1 MHVPTT
7 LPHEI
12 VALNI
17 YVVGILFDLRC
28 STTRSGAL
36 QHRDEYNGLEAAVSC
51 VCHGVRKNSPA
62 ARAGIRTGD
71 RVISVD
77 GYTVQ
82 TPEDAAQH
90 ITSSS
95 PSPVKLQMAR
105 EEQSYSVTVQRE
117 EFTALLRDD
126 GLQML
131 PGGALV
137 RADATD
143 AEIKHFLSMTNAV
156 ENATDLSTAFPGH
169 YPANKQ
175 LYYPGFEVFTWDG
188 GTQVIVGGIEDGPA
202 SRAGIRW
209 GDRVFTVNGIDPRK
223 KSVAELESLL
233 SSPKPT
239 SMTLIIGRGYLQKT
253 FTIELAQAADI
264 LRDNHWQVVN
274 GKLMPLWVPQ
284 KYMSCFE

>member
-1 MHVPTT
+1 M
-7 LPHEI
+7 
-12 VALNI
+12 
-17 YVVGILFDLRC
+17 
-28 STTRSGAL
+28 
-36 QHRDEYNGLEAAVSC
+36 
-51 VCHGVRKNSPA
+51 
-62 ARAGIRTGD
+62 
-71 RVISVD
+71 ISVD

-82 TPEDAAQH
+82 TPQDAAQH

-105 EEQSYSVTVQRE
+105 EDQSYSVTVQRE

-137 RADATD
+137 SADATD

-209 GDRVFTVNGIDPRK
+209 GDRVITVNGIDPRK

-239 SMTLIIGRGYLQKT
+239 SMTLIIGRGDLQKT
-253 FTIELAQAADI
+253 FTIELAQASDI

-274 GKLMPLWVPQ
+274 GKLIPLWVPQ
-284 KYMSCFE
+284 KYMSCFGMNEHSPKR